1 MTTNGPSTSLTGP
14 SLRTLHRDLAAAQDD
29 QIHRVL
35 TIIDALA
42 ERGDADKLIAPLR
55 GRIAELRPRRK
66 LSLTRLLFTPLHPLI
81 VDAAGWSSAAPSI
94 PRTAI
99 LPLAGQ
105 VRDGLGATAATLD
118 ALAALHSST
127 DGIGELVGI
136 GGELWPAAAKSS
148 CGRADAGQL
157 DGKNRSARTRSRGA
171 GQCCIQPACPGISL
185 IACCRQGDGRHRS

>member
-14 SLRTLHRDLAAAQDD
+14 NLRTLHRDLAAAQDD

-66 LSLTRLLFTPLHPLI
+66 LSLARLLFTPLQPLI
-81 VDAAGWSSAAPSI
+81 VEAASWSLAAPSI

-105 VRDGLGATAATLD
+105 VRDGLGTTAATID
-118 ALAALHSST
+118 TLAAQHS
-127 DGIGELVGI
+127 
-136 GGELWPAAAKSS
+136 
-148 CGRADAGQL
+148 
-157 DGKNRSARTRSRGA
+157 
-171 GQCCIQPACPGISL
+171 
-185 IACCRQGDGRHRS
+185 